1 MTGMDL
7 DTLLVLGMGGHHWQ
21 LLAQQLSSGQPQLK
35 ASTQQ
40 PLAQQQLESGQ
51 KQALGEQAFGEQALQ
66 ALQVL
71 LLLQRQ
77 VFGKGSSGSLAAFQG
92 DLKLAAV
99 LRAMLRT
106 VAVGQ
111 RT

>member
-1 MTGMDL
+1 MGMDL

-40 PLAQQQLESGQ
+40 LLAQQQLESGQ
-51 KQALGEQAFGEQALQ
+51 MQAFGE
-66 ALQVL
+66 
-71 LLLQRQ
+71 QRQ

>member
-1 MTGMDL
+1 MS
-7 DTLLVLGMGGHHWQ
+7 Q
-21 LLAQQLSSGQPQLK
+21 A
-35 ASTQQ
+35 
-40 PLAQQQLESGQ
+40 LEEQ
-51 KQALGEQAFGEQALQ
+51 KLGEQVSQALEEQKLGEQVLQ
-66 ALQVL
+66 EL
-71 LLLQRQ
+71 LRH

-106 VAVGQ
+106 VAEGQ

>member
-1 MTGMDL
+1 MGMDL

-51 KQALGEQAFGEQALQ
+51 KQAFGE
-66 ALQVL
+66 
-71 LLLQRQ
+71 QRQ
-77 VFGKGSSGSLAAFQG
+77 VFWKGSSGSLAAFQG

-106 VAVGQ
+106 VAEGQ